1 LRESLTAFAILLI
14 LILTAALVGPM
25 FVDWTSRRSDV
36 EQRLAQVLG
45 TPVKIT
51 GPIRVRLLPSPFLEL
66 SEVTAGTGDTPEIV
80 AQAARIELAPM
91 PLLQGQIRV
100 VDATLT
106 QPKLRLGVD
115 QNGRLVLPALP
126 KTTPE
131 LIRFEHIKITNGR
144 LSVRDLQAGGD
155 TVFDGINADADAR
168 SLQGPF
174 NAAGTVKTISGSALT
189 EPLNFHLSTGSK
201 EGEHLKIKLLTDS
214 GASSLHTDL
223 EGAVQF
229 SGNGAAIGFEGAGV
243 FSSHVAIDSNTDL
256 PWKVAGALKI
266 DAHAATYETIE
277 LRVGL
282 DERALV
288 ATGQADLSFGPLAQA
303 RVKLTAR
310 QFELD
315 HLLAGNGETAVAPR
329 ALVDRLRPVLANR
342 ALTAGFFVPIK
353 IDAAIEMVTLGGES
367 LNDVSSNLLIAPG
380 KPIVGHLEVTL
391 PGHTRVSA
399 NGAFET
405 GSAAHFSGKI
415 DALSQDVQ
423 RVQEWLK
430 NGGVATSAKVP
441 ALLRP
446 LVLFRSAAVSGDFEI
461 SGVAIS
467 GRNLNLML
475 NRSKLIGAMAF
486 TRAIGTER
494 ARLYADLT
502 SEALDLDAL
511 PDLSDI
517 IAAGSTI
524 DASVAFDARAVK
536 INRVG
541 QGTFDAGHIGV
552 KLIKNGDV
560 ARLERFDIARLGGA
574 DLSLTGSRDARG
586 GKLDLRL
593 NAQRLTDLADLLA
606 RIAPGRASAQ
616 LAARA
621 AALSPAQINVH
632 AEAAAGASGALQ
644 LTALSVNGMTGATKI
659 NGDGKPEAL
668 DPQAF
673 DASLILDSP
682 ESSQFLQQLGFEV
695 LPLKRQGK
703 GHVEIALGGRF
714 GAPVDVLADA
724 TIAGVNF
731 NAQGQLDLAG
741 VIDAGAAAPAL
752 PLAGSGLAGT
762 AAAAPLQGAGAPATG
777 SGAALGPSPTIPAA
791 DPVNHRFFDG
801 AVALKTKDASP
812 LGQMLGLTVP
822 DWTLVLPLEM
832 AGKAHWTSTGISL
845 VDLKGA
851 VDNAQMQG
859 FLNWRPNGRDAYGLS
874 GTVSFDRLAVSSLV
888 ALALGP
894 QTLPNAQANQN
905 AAADQNTN
913 IWSTQEF
920 GAGLLNPPPTDVAL
934 SAGILDLGRGWTAHD
949 LRLKLGLAADRV
961 SLDEVQMVLN
971 TGRAGGHLTLRRD
984 GKSAAMSGHVNI
996 TQVAVETPAI
1006 RATTSATLDVAAT
1019 GNSMSELIAGLA
1031 GRGTLV
1037 VSDVSLPHLDP
1048 AALRKVLVASE
1059 TDEGLNDE
1067 GILTR
1072 ALAQA
1077 LDTGQLTYDE
1087 RRLGVAL
1094 ATGVLRFDPLA
1105 TDDGP
1110 LHAQTKTSIDL
1121 RNGSLD
1127 QRTSLTL
1134 DQPLRDWSGPAP
1146 SINIVSKGPLMAP
1159 FRTIDV
1165 ASLINGLAARA
1176 IARESERINILD
1188 ADIRERAFFNRRLKA
1203 ADYQRQREQDLNRFA
1218 EEEKRRQAEED
1229 RRRAQDAA
1237 IRAANQPPR
1246 PLAAPFIPAPPPVP
1260 VPSLAPP
1267 QIMPAPAPLVPAPIS
1282 PKFVPED
1289 PSALR
1294 Q

>member
-1 LRESLTAFAILLI
+1 MRESLTAFAILLI
-14 LILTAALVGPM
+14 LVLTAALVGPM
-25 FVDWTSRRSDV
+25 FVDWTSRRLDV

-66 SEVTAGTGDTPEIV
+66 SGVTAGTGDTPEIV

-91 PLLQGQIRV
+91 ALLQGQIRV

-106 QPKLRLGVD
+106 QPRLRLGVD

-144 LSVRDLQAGGD
+144 LIVRALQAGAD

-189 EPLNFHLSTGSK
+189 EPLSFRLATGIK
-201 EGEHLKIKLLTDS
+201 EGDHLKIKLLTDS
-214 GASSLHTDL
+214 GASSVHTDL

-229 SGNGAAIGFEGAGV
+229 SGNGAAIGFQGAGV
-243 FSSHVAIDSNTDL
+243 FSGHVAIDANSDL
-256 PWKVAGALKI
+256 PWKVAGALQI

-277 LRVGL
+277 LRAGL

-288 ATGQADLSFGPLAQA
+288 ATGQADLTFGPLAQA
-303 RVKLTAR
+303 RVTLTAR

-315 HLLAGNGETAVAPR
+315 HLLASKGETAVPPT
-329 ALVDRLRPVLANR
+329 ALIDRLRPILANR
-342 ALTAGFFVPIK
+342 ALTAGFWVPIK

-367 LNDVSSNLLIAPG
+367 LNDVSSNLVIAPG
-380 KPIVGHLEVTL
+380 KPIVGHLELTA
-391 PGHTRVSA
+391 PGHTHVSA

-405 GSAAHFSGKI
+405 GVAAHFSGKI
-415 DALSQDVQ
+415 DAASQDVQ
-423 RVQEWLK
+423 RFQEWLK
-430 NGGVATSAKVP
+430 NGGVANSVKVP
-441 ALLRP
+441 AALRP

-502 SEALDLDAL
+502 SDALDLDAV

-517 IAAGSTI
+517 IGAGSAI
-524 DASVAFDARAVK
+524 DASVAFDARAIKV
-536 INRVG
+536 NRVG

-552 KLIKNGDV
+552 KLIKNGAV

-574 DLSLTGSRDARG
+574 DFSMTGSRDGRG

-616 LAARA
+616 FAARA

-632 AEAAAGASGALQ
+632 AEAAAGPSGALQ

-695 LPLKRQGK
+695 LPLKGQGN

-714 GAPVDVLADA
+714 GGPVDVLADA
-724 TIAGVNF
+724 TIAGVGL
-731 NAQGQLDLAG
+731 NAQGQVNLAG

-752 PLAGSGLAGT
+752 SLAGS
-762 AAAAPLQGAGAPATG
+762 APSGGSAPALQGAGSSPTGSAPAFG
-777 SGAALGPSPTIPAA
+777 QPPLPAA
-791 DPVNHRFFDG
+791 VDPVNIRFFDG
-801 AVALKTKDASP
+801 TVALKSKDATP
-812 LGQMLGLTVP
+812 LAQMLGLTVP
-822 DWTLVLPLEM
+822 DWTLVLPLNM
-832 AGKAHWTSTGISL
+832 AGTAHWSNTGIS
-845 VDLKGA
+845 VADLNGA
-851 VDNAQMQG
+851 VDNAQIQG
-859 FLNWRPNGRDAYGLS
+859 VLNWRPNGRDSYGLS
-874 GTVSFDRLAVSSLV
+874 GNVSFNRLAVTALA

-894 QTLPNAQANQN
+894 QAIQNAPANQNAQANQN
-905 AAADQNTN
+905 ANV
-913 IWSTQEF
+913 WSTQEF
-920 GAGLLNPPPTDVAL
+920 GSGLLNPPQTDIAL
-934 SAGILDLGRGWTAHD
+934 SVGIFDLGRGWIAHD

-961 SLDEVQMVLN
+961 SLDEMQMVLN

-984 GKSAAMSGHVNI
+984 GKSAAMSGHLNV

-1006 RATTSATLDVAAT
+1006 RATTSATLDIAGT
-1019 GNSMSELIAGLA
+1019 GDSMSELIAGLA

-1037 VSDVSLPHLDP
+1037 VSGASLPHLDP
-1048 AALRKVLVASE
+1048 AALSKVLAASD
-1059 TDEGLNDE
+1059 TDEGLSDE
-1067 GILTR
+1067 GNLTR
-1072 ALAQA
+1072 ALAEA
-1077 LDTGQLTYDE
+1077 LDRGQLTYDE

-1094 ATGVLRFDPLA
+1094 ATGVVRFDPLE

-1121 RNGSLD
+1121 RNWSLD

-1134 DQPLRDWSGPAP
+1134 DEPLKDWSGPAP
-1146 SINIVSKGPLMAP
+1146 SISIVSKGPLMAP
-1159 FRTIDV
+1159 ARTIDV
-1165 ASLINGLAARA
+1165 AGLVNGLAARA
-1176 IARESERINILD
+1176 IARESERIDILD

-1203 ADYQRQREQDLNRFA
+1203 SDYQRQREQELNRFA

-1237 IRAANQPPR
+1237 VRAANQPPR
-1246 PLAAPFIPAPPPVP
+1246 PLAPSIAAPPSVPAPSLSPPN
-1260 VPSLAPP
+1260 
-1267 QIMPAPAPLVPAPIS
+1267 MPAPAPLVPAPIL
-1282 PKFVPED
+1282 PKFAPED